1 MHDFR
6 VQYNIKDDRKYLF
19 LPTLPNIVFNT
30 EMNSSLVLKYLNYH
44 LFSRHGKGHGIH
56 SPFIFSIVSGVFR
69 NKIDPDIVLTIER
82 IRKKNLSDTRIINIQ
97 DLGAGSSRM
106 KKNIRSVSDIARY
119 SSVPCKY
126 GILLARMASEF
137 GKPAIVEFGTSLGIS
152 TMYLASG
159 NPESVIYTM
168 EGCKETARI
177 AMDNFND
184 AGLRN
189 IKLLTGSFD
198 SLLPEIENL
207 KVKPGLVFIDGNHRE
222 EPLMRYFSTMSDISG
237 PETVIIIDDIHTS
250 EEMESAWSRIRQ
262 HENVSVTIDIFR
274 MGLVFFRKGIS
285 HIDYIIRY

>member
-1 MHDFR
+1 MIFFR
-6 VQYNIKDDRKYLF
+6 AIR
-19 LPTLPNIVFNT
+19 
-30 EMNSSLVLKYLNYH
+30 YLNYI
-44 LFSRHGKGHGIH
+44 LLARHSKGHGIH
-56 SPFIFSIVSGVFR
+56 SPFVFDLVSRVFR
-69 NKIDPDIVLTIER
+69 NKIDSDIVCNTEKV
-82 IRKKNLSDTRIINIQ
+82 RKRMISDHRSILVK
-97 DLGAGSSRM
+97 DLGSGPEFLKSNLR
-106 KKNIRSVSDIARY
+106 KVSDIARY

-274 MGLVFFRKGIS
+274 MGLVFFHKGIS
-285 HIDYIIRY
+285 HIAYTIRY